1 MKLPDALADA
11 QSEIRAA
18 RDRRA
23 AAVKDADRHKAALAK
38 SLEGDARLDRN
49 SATYKAAVSAGERV
63 TAAAAEI
70 EQLQERERDLLVA
83 ISPGRSQ
90 SGARGELEHDIKQ
103 PGGWLA
109 AVAAQPVAMAA
120 AGPGTLTTSDI
131 GSVSDLGQPFIDR
144 LSLASGL
151 LASGPTI
158 LDITTSSVKLPR
170 MTGQLAPAP
179 ITAELDPL
187 PADDPPMATVEV
199 TPPKYGRT
207 LTVSLEA
214 WRDARP
220 AQLAAV
226 ESELVR
232 SVATGF
238 DAAAFGGA
246 VGSAQPG
253 LANIAGVAVVDAAGA
268 LTSLDPFL
276 LAMGAL
282 RAAGAVPTAIY
293 IAPQVWTRLSLLKK
307 EAGSNEP
314 LVSGDHSATD
324 AAALAIAG
332 VTAYPSRG
340 LGGATAFVAQAS
352 ELIVVR
358 RSDIEIAVDPFYG
371 FNEASIG
378 IRVITRLYLLAG
390 QPAAVAKITNL
401 PTA

>member
-1 MKLPDALADA
+1 MKLPNALADA

-23 AAVKDADRHKAALAK
+23 TAVKDADHHKAALAK

-83 ISPGRSQ
+83 ISPGRS
-90 SGARGELEHDIKQ
+90 SGVRGELEHDIKQ

-120 AGPGTLTTSDI
+120 GGPGTLTTSDI
-131 GSVSDLGQPFIDR
+131 GSVSDLGQAFIAR

-187 PADDPPMATVEV
+187 PADDPPMDTVEIS
-199 TPPKYGRT
+199 PPKYGRT

-246 VGSAQPG
+246 AASAQPG
-253 LANIAGVAVVDAAGA
+253 LENTGGVAVVDAAGA

-332 VTAYPSRG
+332 VTAYPCRG